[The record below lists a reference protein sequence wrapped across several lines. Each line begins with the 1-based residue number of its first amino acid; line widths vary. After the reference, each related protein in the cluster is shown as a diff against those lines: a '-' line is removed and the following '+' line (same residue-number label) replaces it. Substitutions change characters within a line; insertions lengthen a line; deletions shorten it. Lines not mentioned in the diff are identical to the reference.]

1 MAGKGAPAGNT
12 YAAKAGRGIG
22 LNIYLS
28 QADIERLQSALAARG
43 DDPAQWRR
51 AARIAAKAGIQ
62 QAGAREFSGE
72 QQIALQTP

>member
-1 MAGKGAPAGNT
+1 MTGKGAPAGNT

-28 QADIERLQSALAARG
+28 QADIERLQAALAARG
-43 DDPAQWRR
+43 QDPAQWRR

-62 QAGAREFSGE
+62 QECAGLNEFSGE
-72 QQIALQTP
+72 QEIAL

>member
-51 AARIAAKAGIQ
+51 AARIAAKAGIN
-62 QAGAREFSGE
+62 EFSGD
-72 QQIALQTP
+72 QKTGLQNT